1 MQSYKK
7 KYINK
12 TFFPNNTFFLIIFA
26 NYSKNNLI
34 FASNKTISKMKKQ
47 SLLLLIAC
55 IFTALQASAIDY
67 TNVPTIKLETP
78 EMKPE
83 MVALPTNPFNST
95 VSSTTAAE
103 SNTGMDFDFFKTKT
117 APGVKPYKF
126 MDDMTFVGVPL
137 FLAGWALKS
146 DKAMFRVNN
155 KDGKENTQ
163 LLTNFKTGID
173 DYTQFFGPAMVVGL
187 KLGGYEGR
195 SDWPRL
201 LASAAMSYGIMAA
214 FVNGIKYTAKEM
226 RPDGTSANSWPSGH
240 TATAFVGATLLHKE
254 YGLTRSPWWSVAGYG
269 VATATGVMRV
279 LNNRHWVS
287 DVMSGAG
294 IGILSTELG
303 YALSDV
309 FFKGKGLLHNDLMLD
324 FEKPSFFSIGMGAG
338 LGGKSIDF
346 SLHDLEN
353 FDKYKNYY
361 YADDDIEDEYG
372 SMGVEFRAAT
382 VVDAE
387 GAYFFNKYIG
397 VGGRF
402 RVRAMS
408 AKTFGQY
415 TGDLTADSNYAWDM
429 ISDIYHVN
437 PEFTIDEEGKLIP
450 SNLSQELTPELINK
464 GGEAIEDIG
473 AIVES
478 DHMTEF
484 TASAGIYLNLPLSKS
499 FSLGTK
505 FLIGRSF
512 TQELDIDGYAKG
524 KVKDI
529 QYDMHIVNG
538 HPYYDEDGKLIGGI
552 DNPSNVLGNDGYD
565 LHWDMLTIGAKSSTS
580 YGTGISLTYR
590 YKSNFSWRLYCD
602 YDYTEKDF
610 TMKYDPYRYLKS
622 SLTDVGYSLVQNKD
636 LSELSL
642 YLDPMEYKKTKKMN
656 YFTLGLAFLVNF

>member
-1 MQSYKK
+1 
-7 KYINK
+7 
-12 TFFPNNTFFLIIFA
+12 
-26 NYSKNNLI
+26 
-34 FASNKTISKMKKQ
+34 MKKQ
-47 SLLLLIAC
+47 SFLLLIAC
-55 IFTALQASAIDY
+55 IFTALRVSAIDY

-83 MVALPTNPFNST
+83 MVALPTNPFQST
-95 VSSTTAAE
+95 VSSATASE
-103 SNTGMDFDFFKTKT
+103 SNTGMDFDFFKSKT

-126 MDDMTFVGVPL
+126 MDDMSFVGIPL

-309 FFKGKGLLHNDLMLD
+309 FFKSKGLLHNDLQMD
-324 FEKPSFFSIGMGAG
+324 FENPSFFSIGMGAG

-346 SLHDLEN
+346 SLQDLEN
-353 FDKYKNYY
+353 ADKYKDYY
-361 YADDDIEDEYG
+361 YADDDVEDEYG

-387 GAYFFNKYIG
+387 GAYFFNKYVGI
-397 VGGRF
+397 GGRF

-415 TGDLTADSNYAWDM
+415 TGDLTEDSNYAWDM
-429 ISDIYHVN
+429 ISDIYGYN
-437 PEFTIDEEGKLIP
+437 PEYYMEESYP
-450 SNLSQELTPELINK
+450 LSQKLTPEQINK
-464 GGEAIEDIG
+464 GGKAIEEIG
-473 AIVES
+473 AVVES
-478 DHMTEF
+478 DHLTEF
-484 TASAGIYLNLPLSKS
+484 TASAGIYLNLPLSKR

-505 FLIGRSF
+505 FLLGRSF

-538 HPYYDEDGKLIGGI
+538 QPAFNKDKQLAAGGI
-552 DNPSNVLGNDGYD
+552 DDPTNTPNNDEYD

-580 YGTGISLTYR
+580 FGTGLSLTYR
-590 YKSNFSWRLYCD
+590 YKSNFSWRLYFD

-610 TMKYDPYRYLKS
+610 TMKYDPYHYLKS
-622 SLTDVGYSLVQNKD
+622 SLTDTAYSLVQNKD

-642 YLDPMEYKKTKKMN
+642 YLDPVQYKKTKKMN
-656 YFTLGLAFLVNF
+656 YFTIGLAFLVNF